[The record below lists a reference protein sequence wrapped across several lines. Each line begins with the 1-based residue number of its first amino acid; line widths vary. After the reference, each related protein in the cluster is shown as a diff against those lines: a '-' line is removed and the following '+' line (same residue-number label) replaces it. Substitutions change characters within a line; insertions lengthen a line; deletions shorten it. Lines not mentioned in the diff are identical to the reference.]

1 MSRLTQIYEDI
12 KAEIN
17 RNTSQ
22 ASNLINVQSVG
33 NLQNS
38 PGALA
43 WRNQAAREVEKLSDG
58 CCKKVL
64 TDIYCKIIPL
74 DTDFVAGNQGQMK
87 QDVDDFLASKN
98 MTATQYF
105 KSCHEKTKAPLLE
118 FILRSCQN
126 IGKQF
131 MEEADKT
138 LKDAQK
144 NNIDV
149 PPPVADADNEDI
161 SNQIVDITGNDMEYD
176 TFIQVLKK
184 KTIDKIVSS
193 ISNIISDTKDNKDM
207 EFNPKPRVE
216 PSMESA
222 ISIIVEHIHKKL
234 WKENMEITS
243 NLNEQIIGLAIRE
256 ATLNQIDLCF
266 RQPDSEF
273 IPFRSKI
280 RFGKG
285 ALVTESAI
293 RGLVENMQ

>member
-1 MSRLTQIYEDI
+1 
-12 KAEIN
+12 
-17 RNTSQ
+17 
-22 ASNLINVQSVG
+22 
-33 NLQNS
+33 
-38 PGALA
+38 
-43 WRNQAAREVEKLSDG
+43 
-58 CCKKVL
+58 
-64 TDIYCKIIPL
+64 
-74 DTDFVAGNQGQMK
+74 
-87 QDVDDFLASKN
+87 
-98 MTATQYF
+98 
-105 KSCHEKTKAPLLE
+105 
-118 FILRSCQN
+118 
-126 IGKQF
+126 

-149 PPPVADADNEDI
+149 PPPVADADSEDI
-161 SNQIVDITGNDMEYD
+161 SNQIVDITGNDLEYD

-207 EFNPKPRVE
+207 EFNPKPRAE

-256 ATLNQIDLCF
+256 TTLNQIDLCF
-266 RQPDSEF
+266 RQPDSEL

-280 RFGKG
+280 IFGKG
-285 ALVTESAI
+285 AVVTESAI